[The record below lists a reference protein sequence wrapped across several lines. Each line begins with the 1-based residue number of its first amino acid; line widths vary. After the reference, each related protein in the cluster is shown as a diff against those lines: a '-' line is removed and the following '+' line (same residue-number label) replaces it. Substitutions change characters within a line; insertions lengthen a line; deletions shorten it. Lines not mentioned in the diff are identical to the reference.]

1 MTLCPPYQKLKLM
14 DKYLSEIDN
23 MIVYSSFWKNI
34 LATNINIEAWT
45 ESAKCGYTMDMD
57 LHING
62 PAIIDLGFELKT
74 NRRKL
79 EGDGGQYTITEWH
92 TKKYS
97 LVAISKEKKFQEKD
111 YLEKIDDWR
120 FASAKFGRFNHGTSN
135 SLPINIQTISS
146 HGSSHGSPS
155 KPFHHTLTAAFLR
168 HRPRSSPASI
178 FTSLDLHQLLS
189 TLARFGSISNGAK
202 SAPCTASKMPVE
214 IDQKSVE
221 SNEIDSP
228 YLSSC
233 YRFIFKAVEKSE
245 CCLIASI
252 HLQDRKMQYR
262 GHFGLLDSPD
272 KIKQLWGY
280 YVWRDSVPIPAV
292 GGISVT
298 SGILKVE
305 YDDNKNDK
313 TSYDVK

>member
-1 MTLCPPYQKLKLM
+1 MRFVDYTKAVECSHIQQIKEKPTGEKTPIQGLTDGVKANMSGCYKQMVSLTKWKLVPVLKPKHGCPNFSVSRHIRRYFISYRTIMTPFLFTPNT
-14 DKYLSEIDN
+14 DN
-23 MIVYSSFWKNI
+23 SISIHTRSQR
-34 LATNINIEAWT
+34 
-45 ESAKCGYTMDMD
+45 
-57 LHING
+57 LHIR
-62 PAIIDLGFELKT
+62 PHQT
-74 NRRKL
+74 P
-79 EGDGGQYTITEWH
+79 TIPSPGSPDAESSIRNFI
-92 TKKYS
+92 K
-97 LVAISKEKKFQEKD
+97 
-111 YLEKIDDWR
+111 
-120 FASAKFGRFNHGTSN
+120 
-135 SLPINIQTISS
+135 IQTISS

-292 GGISVT
+292 GGISVN

>member
-1 MTLCPPYQKLKLM
+1 MK
-14 DKYLSEIDN
+14 
-23 MIVYSSFWKNI
+23 
-34 LATNINIEAWT
+34 
-45 ESAKCGYTMDMD
+45 G
-57 LHING
+57 
-62 PAIIDLGFELKT
+62 
-74 NRRKL
+74 RK
-79 EGDGGQYTITEWH
+79 W
-92 TKKYS
+92 
-97 LVAISKEKKFQEKD
+97 VWRKEKGVIGDMPSMKGRKWGCNPLKGVEAIPIHPKRCKAFPRPLKGRIIKFKNKHSTLIIIHLQ
-111 YLEKIDDWR
+111 
-120 FASAKFGRFNHGTSN
+120 
-135 SLPINIQTISS
+135 INIQTISS

-178 FTSLDLHQLLS
+178 CTSSSPRLH
-189 TLARFGSISNGAK
+189 
-202 SAPCTASKMPVE
+202 ASVPFQMPVE
-214 IDQKSVE
+214 IDQKSIE

-280 YVWRDSVPIPAV
+280 YAAVDHFISHLSRAVLEFFLAKNGDSVPIPAV